1 MEALDVMLDTVD
13 RGVICLGDVERL
25 LAAACTLGG
34 AEIAVV
40 SRTGEQGWS
49 REVRRWPDSSRS
61 GPANGDVGRGAPYGR
76 WRMEGGDHHGGWI
89 RASVML
95 RSIDG
100 PVQLTLHAGPRSE
113 PASERALRL
122 VSAQVERALQ
132 EPMALAALRGE
143 SEGDRTEVLARLPHA
158 LIVGQSVQL
167 NDAALDLLRR
177 TLGNLAGRSVQRL
190 QRALVHAAGC
200 AGGTAVPFVGDLRV
214 DFLRTDEGML
224 ALFRKSHV
232 PTLSG
237 RWKAPAEK
245 MLSPRQQQVA
255 QLVME
260 GKNLQGIAD
269 ALEVQAET
277 ARGYLKD
284 VYRRLGVRDRGSLT
298 AILRF

>member
-1 MEALDVMLDTVD
+1 M
-13 RGVICLGDVERL
+13 ICLGDAQRL
-25 LAAACTLGG
+25 LGAACVLAG

-40 SRTGEQGWS
+40 GRSGDNGWT
-49 REVRRWPDSSRS
+49 REVARFPDAVRPSTE
-61 GPANGDVGRGAPYGR
+61 GGGLGRGAPYGR
-76 WRMEGGDHHGGWI
+76 WRLDEPRGELAWS
-89 RASVML
+89 RASVLL

-100 PVQLTLHAGPRSE
+100 PVQLTLYGGPRSQ
-113 PASERALRL
+113 PSSEGVLRL
-122 VSAQVERALQ
+122 VSTQLEHALQ
-132 EPMALAALRGE
+132 DPLTLAALRGE
-143 SEGDRTEVLARLPHA
+143 TQGERADVLATLPHA
-158 LIVGQSVQL
+158 VIVGQSVQL
-167 NDAALDLLRR
+167 NEAALELLRH

-200 AGGTAVPFVGDLRV
+200 AGGSGVPFVGDLRV

-224 ALFRKSHV
+224 ALFRRAHV
-232 PTLSG
+232 PTLAG

-255 QLVME
+255 QLVMQ
-260 GKNLQGIAD
+260 GKNLAGIAE